1 MNYNENIDGETL
13 PGITGAAVFDEG
25 STINTQLLRADVGEL
40 KSDKD
45 GLAQK
50 VHHPRIVPHDIVLRA
65 LLNEIK
71 AINFHER
78 AELSDGETLTN
89 KHYTIICIE
98 EILCIAKEKLWSLC
112 IRNGFVYVYNGA
124 YWKELSKEELLH
136 FLGTAA
142 EKLGV
147 KVYEA
152 RYHGFRAD
160 LMKQFVSSAYL
171 PSPQRSGDEVLIN
184 LANGTFVVTPDRQ
197 YLKNFDRK
205 DFLTYQL
212 PFEMDEKRE
221 AVLFK
226 NYLDRV
232 VPDPKIQM
240 ILAEYMGYV
249 FIRHR
254 TLKLE
259 KSLILYGTGANG
271 KSVFFDVM
279 TALLGPNNVSNYSL
293 QSLTHS
299 SGYYRARLGN
309 ILVNYASEISPRMDS
324 TVFKQLVSGEPVEAR
339 LPHKDPM
346 TIEDYAKLIFNTNDL
361 PKDVEQNEGYFRR
374 FVIIPFVVTIPEE
387 ERDPEL
393 AKKIINSELPGIFN
407 WVLEG
412 LKRLLL
418 QKRLTQSDI
427 VDDAIKQY
435 RQQSDSVQLFLHD
448 EGYEKDIQAEMSLKT
463 LYDGYKI
470 YCNEA
475 NYKTCSLKVFTE
487 RLRNL
492 DFVLTRKKKGNVID
506 ISKK

>member
-1 MNYNENIDGETL
+1 MDSQRNSGADDAPEKKEDEVIGTHTQVIADRLNNNEPSQATVEL
-13 PGITGAAVFDEG
+13 PKLI
-25 STINTQLLRADVGEL
+25 S
-40 KSDKD
+40 
-45 GLAQK
+45 
-50 VHHPRIVPHDIVLRA
+50 HDQVLRA
-65 LLNEIK
+65 LLNEIVP
-71 AINFHER
+71 INFHER
-78 AELSDGETLTN
+78 AELTDGETLTN
-89 KHYTIICIE
+89 KHYTIITVE
-98 EILCIAKEKLWSLC
+98 EILSTAKKRHWSLC
-112 IRNGFVYVYNGA
+112 IRNGFVFVYNGA
-124 YWKELSKEELLH
+124 YWKELSREELLH

-147 KVYEA
+147 KMYEA
-152 RYHGFRAD
+152 RYHGFRGD
-160 LMKQFVSSAYL
+160 LLRQFVSTAYF
-171 PSPQRSGDEVLIN
+171 PIPQRSGSEVLIN
-184 LANGTFVVTPDRQ
+184 LANGTFVVTPERQ
-197 YLKNFDRK
+197 YLKAFDRD

-212 PFEMDEKRE
+212 PFEMNEKNE
-221 AVLFK
+221 AVLFRK
-226 NYLDRV
+226 YLDRV
-232 VPDPKIQM
+232 VPDSKVQM

-293 QSLTHS
+293 QSLTHH
-299 SGYYRARLGN
+299 SGYYRAKLGT
-309 ILVNYASEISPRMDS
+309 ILVNYASEISPKMDS

-361 PKDVEQNEGYFRR
+361 PKDVEQNEGFFRR
-374 FVIIPFVVTIPEE
+374 FCIVPFEVTIPEE
-387 ERDPEL
+387 ERDPEM
-393 AKKIINSELPGIFN
+393 AKKIIYSELPGVFN

-427 VDDAIKQY
+427 VDNMIKQY

-448 EGYEKDIQAEMSLKT
+448 EGYEKDVQAEMSLKV
-463 LYDGYKI
+463 LYDCYKL
-470 YCNEA
+470 YCTEA
-475 NYKTCSLKVFTE
+475 NYRTCSLKIFAE

-492 DFVLTRKKKGNVID
+492 DFILTRKKKGNVID
-506 ISKK
+506 IAKK